1 VYLQGERNAHAL
13 GGLPPAGRPPK
24 HLVLLRSF
32 GYTRSSPIP
41 DTTLDEA
48 TMFRSTFGAPGAGCS
63 DRRIALRAR
72 RLRMPRRQGRKME
85 NYDLIVIGAG
95 PAGLTAGLYA
105 GRARLSTLMLEMMM
119 PGGYAATTE
128 RIENYPG
135 IATIN
140 GMDLATKMLEHAQT
154 FGAKLVPAG
163 VTGLEVGEDGPVVVA
178 GPARYGAKAVI
189 VATGTGY
196 RKLGVPGETELAGR
210 GVSYCATCDGP
221 FFKNE
226 EIAVVG
232 GGDSALQEAL
242 YLTTFAKKIYLIHRR
257 DEFRAI
263 PILEERVRGHEK
275 IECLCSHVVDR
286 INGEGGVESLDLHA
300 VKSGETRTLPVKGVF
315 LFVGL
320 EPKTKFV
327 GDLIDMDDRGFLIT
341 DADMK
346 TKTRGILA
354 AGDCRMK
361 TLRQIAT
368 AVGDGATA
376 AFVAQKYIEDG
387 EW

>member
-1 VYLQGERNAHAL
+1 
-13 GGLPPAGRPPK
+13 
-24 HLVLLRSF
+24 
-32 GYTRSSPIP
+32 
-41 DTTLDEA
+41 
-48 TMFRSTFGAPGAGCS
+48 
-63 DRRIALRAR
+63 
-72 RLRMPRRQGRKME
+72 ME
-85 NYDLIVIGAG
+85 THDLIVIGAG

-105 GRARLSTLMLEMMM
+105 GRARLSTLMIEMMM

-140 GMDLATKMLEHAQT
+140 GMDLATQMLEHAQK
-154 FGAKLVPAG
+154 FGATLTPAG

-178 GPARYGAKAVI
+178 GPTRYGATAVI

-196 RKLGVPGETELAGR
+196 KKLGVPGETELAGR

-242 YLTTFAKKIYLIHRR
+242 YLTKFAKRIYLIHRR
-257 DEFRAI
+257 DDFRAI
-263 PILEERVRGHEK
+263 PILGERVREHDK
-275 IECLCSHVVDR
+275 IECICSHVVER
-286 INGEGGVESLDLHA
+286 VNGENGVESIDLRA
-300 VKSGETRTLPVKGVF
+300 VKSGEKKTLPVKGVF

-320 EPKTKFV
+320 EPKTEFV
-327 GDLIDMDDRGFLIT
+327 GDLIDTDERGFLIT
-341 DADMK
+341 DEDMK
-346 TKTRGILA
+346 TKTKGILA
-354 AGDCRMK
+354 AGDCRVK